1 MILKGNGGEL
11 IAHHIANVADYDEP
25 VWFSKKAITNIFTL
39 KNMKKQYRVTYNSL
53 EETFLVH
60 CKAAGLPNLL
70 FKEHANGLHFFD
82 LRQAD
87 FAFVEMVES
96 NMQLFSKQQVV
107 CADKAH
113 SLYAS
118 LGFPS

>member
-1 MILKGNGGEL
+1 M
-11 IAHHIANVADYDEP
+11 
-25 VWFSKKAITNIFTL
+25 L

-60 CKAAGLPNLL
+60 CEAAGLPNFL
-70 FKEHANGLHFFD
+70 FKEHGNGLHFFD

-87 FAFVEMVES
+87 VAFIKTVES
-96 NMQLFSKQQVV
+96 NMRLYSKWQAAR
-107 CADKAH
+107 ADKAC